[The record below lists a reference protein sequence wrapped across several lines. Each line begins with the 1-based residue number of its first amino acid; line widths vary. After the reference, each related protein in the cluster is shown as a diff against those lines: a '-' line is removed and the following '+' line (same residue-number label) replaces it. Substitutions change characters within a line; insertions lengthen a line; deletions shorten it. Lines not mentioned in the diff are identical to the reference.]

1 MVPTYLR
8 YPLLVVILV
17 SIALYALTYP
27 LDKSTVY
34 LGSVGLAYA
43 ISWIIFIILSFLLVH
58 WNKKV

>member
-1 MVPTYLR
+1 M
-8 YPLLVVILV
+8 